1 MDNKIKKILVIF
13 IAANQLYDS
22 LHSDNIRISS
32 DNDNVFSYIDRNKS
46 RVIIKDEE
54 NDIVIIENKPQ
65 DEINPICF
73 KYWCS

>member
-13 IAANQLYDS
+13 ITAIQLYDS

-73 KYWCS
+73 KY